1 MLKVLVTGSAGTV
14 GRPVCDELTRRGH
27 VVRGL
32 DVTATAGL
40 ADAVVADI
48 ADGVAVRAAV
58 RGMDAV
64 IHLAAQP
71 HEVPFPELVGPNV
84 LGLYNVLDAARDE
97 GVRRLVVASSMMVV
111 SGWKDS
117 GRPAR
122 VDDRR
127 PVNAYSL
134 TKLWAEEMAE
144 LYAWRFGVS
153 TVVVRLGWM
162 VRNPDE
168 ARHMRKLGIYDCYVS
183 RSDGARC
190 FAAAVEVADVKYE
203 VVYAASLGGE
213 RVFDMEPARRL
224 LGFEARERWPEG
236 LPFPLPTDDDAPAA

>member
-1 MLKVLVTGSAGTV
+1 MKVLVTGSAGTV
-14 GRPVCDELTRRGH
+14 GRPVCDELALRGH

-32 DVTATAGL
+32 DVIATPAL
-40 ADAVVADI
+40 ADAVVADV
-48 ADGVAVRAAV
+48 ADAAAVRAAV

-64 IHLAAQP
+64 VHLAAQP
-71 HEVPFPELVGPNV
+71 HEVPFPELIGPNV

-144 LYAWRFGVS
+144 LYAWRFDVS

-168 ARHMRKLGIYDCYVS
+168 VRHMRKLGIFDCYVS

-190 FAAAVEVADVKYE
+190 FAAAVEVPDVKFE
-203 VVYAASLGGE
+203 IVYAVGLGGE

-224 LGFEARERWPEG
+224 LGFEPRERWPEG
-236 LPFPLPTDDDAPAA
+236 LPFPLPPDDEAREP